1 MKHLKKF
8 EELDIKTYIE
18 AGEKLRKTGHTDRG
32 QKMIDW
38 AKRGQL
44 DETPELNIWI
54 KWMSTYQAGRGS
66 KEVLSGIINETPIKV
81 KVQMVH
87 INIDTLSD
95 DIEYHKEQ
103 NSFPVSMTVSFSMDE
118 SELEKIKPEYLS
130 VFKSET
136 SGDQLHHN
144 RMPSGSFYKLWTMEL
159 STYFKLD
166 ESGNISSVSPVGFFT
181 YGEMGSMFSDR
192 RSANNFKNILKKIL
206 SNEIKVY
213 TGYKDEDDGRY
224 LTNSEAMFSIF
235 SREIPTIE
243 ISDVEEVIDAFKN
256 INTNIL
262 YNENPKEATKRI
274 SN

>member
-8 EELDIKTYIE
+8 EELNIKTYIE
-18 AGEKLRKTGHTDRG
+18 AGEKLRKAGHSDRG

-44 DETPELNIWI
+44 DETPDLNIWI
-54 KWMSTYQAGRGS
+54 KWMNTYPAGRGS
-66 KEVLSGIINETPIKV
+66 KEVLKGIINETPIKV

-87 INIDTLSD
+87 INIDMFVD
-95 DIEYHKEQ
+95 DIEYYKEQ
-103 NSFPVSMTVSFSMDE
+103 NNFPVSITVSFNMNE
-118 SELEKIKPEYLS
+118 TELEKIKPEYLS
-130 VFKSET
+130 VFKAETAGHYSGT
-136 SGDQLHHN
+136 SGN
-144 RMPSGSFYKLWTMEL
+144 YYKLWTMEL
-159 STYFKLD
+159 NTYFKLD
-166 ESGNISSVSPVGFFT
+166 EKGNISSVSPVGFFT

-213 TGYKDEDDGRY
+213 TGYKDEDDDRL
-224 LTNSEAMFSIF
+224 LTNSEAMFSIIG
-235 SREIPTIE
+235 REIPTIE

-262 YNENPKEATKRI
+262 YNENPKDAVNRI
-274 SN
+274 VN